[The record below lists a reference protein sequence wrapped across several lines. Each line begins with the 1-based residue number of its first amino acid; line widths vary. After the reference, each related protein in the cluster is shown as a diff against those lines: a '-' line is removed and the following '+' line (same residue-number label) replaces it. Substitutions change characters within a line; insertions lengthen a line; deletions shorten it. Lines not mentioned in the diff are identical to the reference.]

1 LADLVE
7 RAFDYRGYV
16 TLRRNDG
23 SELVGF
29 IYDRGASHLELF
41 DETATRRVRV
51 ALADIA
57 AIDFTGEDAALKSQE
72 VWERRRGKLEPR
84 ETPVQGGWEESRPI
98 LIVVALDREL
108 RRVARAFGL
117 ARRGKRARGRLGG
130 SDLIALGLGLGG
142 GARRAVAEERPRLVV
157 SCGFSGG
164 LDPAL
169 APGDLVLATAVR
181 DENGDELVP
190 AGPLRTAAAHALRG
204 LRCAEGEIV
213 CTTGV
218 AASKEEK
225 RALARP
231 GVLAV
236 DMESY
241 PAARAAAEA
250 GVPWLALRVIVD
262 PLGSS
267 LPPFTRDPH
276 RGYLGPALR
285 YALSSPRAVVDLVQL
300 ARRAWRAGTSLEEA
314 LRRLGPA
321 FASVEA
327 HP

>member
-1 LADLVE
+1 
-7 RAFDYRGYV
+7 
-16 TLRRNDG
+16 
-23 SELVGF
+23 
-29 IYDRGASHLELF
+29 
-41 DETATRRVRV
+41 
-51 ALADIA
+51 
-57 AIDFTGEDAALKSQE
+57 
-72 VWERRRGKLEPR
+72 
-84 ETPVQGGWEESRPI
+84 
-98 LIVVALDREL
+98 
-108 RRVARAFGL
+108 
-117 ARRGKRARGRLGG
+117 
-130 SDLIALGLGLGG
+130 
-142 GARRAVAEERPRLVV
+142 
-157 SCGFSGG
+157 
-164 LDPAL
+164 
-169 APGDLVLATAVR
+169 
-181 DENGDELVP
+181 
-190 AGPLRTAAAHALRG
+190 
-204 LRCAEGEIV
+204 
-213 CTTGV
+213 V